1 MLQGRTVTIKL
12 KNVNFEVKTRA
23 STVSSVVST
32 AEEIFAVAKELL
44 RTEIDADFPHPLRL
58 RLMGMTFLYLFFLKS
73 ARLFHRINLGN
84 ILTSILFLKP
94 V

>member
-23 STVSSVVST
+23 STVSAVVST
-32 AEEIFAVAKELL
+32 AEEIFVIAKELL

-58 RLMGMTFLYLFFLKS
+58 RLMGITFTVF
-73 ARLFHRINLGN
+73 
-84 ILTSILFLKP
+84 P
-94 V
+94 